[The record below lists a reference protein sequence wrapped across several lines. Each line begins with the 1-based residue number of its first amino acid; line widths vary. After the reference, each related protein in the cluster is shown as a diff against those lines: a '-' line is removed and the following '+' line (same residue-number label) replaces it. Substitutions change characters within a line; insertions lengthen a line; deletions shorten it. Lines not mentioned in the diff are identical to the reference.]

1 MQQPVPAQAQANDT
15 TDGAGPPVLLD
26 VHDHVATITLNRPDA
41 MNAINAD
48 LAAGLSDALRRVR
61 SDDDI
66 RVAVLTGNGRAF
78 CAGADLRSGGGP
90 AASSGPGQLFA
101 TDEREGFATFDV
113 KKPLIAAV
121 NGYCLGG
128 GFEIA
133 LICDLRIASTEA
145 RFGLPE
151 ITLGFFPLAGA
162 PMRLPRAIPQA
173 FANELLFLGER
184 IDAETALRFG
194 IVSRVVPAGQL
205 LPTAQAMAAKI
216 AGYAPFVVGGLKEL
230 VAGQAD
236 LTLPQA
242 MRLGAA
248 LRWVVG
254 QTADAKEGPRA
265 FAEKRTP
272 VFRGE

>member
-1 MQQPVPAQAQANDT
+1 MQETKTAPING
-15 TDGAGPPVLLD
+15 GAGATQAVLVD
-26 VHDHVATITLNRPDA
+26 VRDHVATITLNRPDA

-48 LAAGLSDALRRVR
+48 LSAGLMEVLRRVR
-61 SDDDI
+61 ANDDI

-78 CAGADLRSGGGP
+78 CAGADLRSGSGP
-90 AASSGPGQLFA
+90 GASSGPAQLFA

-113 KKPLIAAV
+113 KKPVIAAV

-133 LICDLRIASTEA
+133 LACDLRIASTEA

-173 FANELLFLGER
+173 FANEMLFLGER
-184 IDAETALRFG
+184 IEAETALRWG
-194 IVSRVVPAGQL
+194 IVSRVVQPDEL

-216 AGYAPFVVGGLKEL
+216 ASYAPIAVRGLKEII
-230 VAGQAD
+230 AAQAD
-236 LTLPQA
+236 LTMPQA

>member
-1 MQQPVPAQAQANDT
+1 MPDDA
-15 TDGAGPPVLLD
+15 VLFD
-26 VHDHVATITLNRPDA
+26 VQDRVATITLNRPDA

-48 LAAGLSDALRRVR
+48 LSAGLMAALRRVR
-61 SDDDI
+61 EDDEI

-78 CAGADLRSGGGP
+78 CAGADLRGGGGP
-90 AASSGPGQLFA
+90 GASGGPGQMFS
-101 TDEREGFATFDV
+101 TDDREGFATFDV
-113 KKPLIAAV
+113 KKPVIAAV

-133 LICDLRIASTEA
+133 LVCDLRIASTEA

-162 PMRLPRAIPQA
+162 PMRLPRYIPQA
-173 FANELLFLGER
+173 FANEMLFLGER

-194 IVSRVVPAGQL
+194 VVSRVVPPEQL
-205 LPTAQAMAAKI
+205 LPVAQEMAVKI
-216 AGYAPFVVGGLKEL
+216 AGYAPIAVRGLKEI
-230 VAGQAD
+230 ASAQAD

-242 MRLGAA
+242 MRLGSA
-248 LRWVVG
+248 LRWIVG
-254 QTADAKEGPRA
+254 QTDDAKEGPRA

-272 VFRGE
+272 QFRGA

>member
-1 MQQPVPAQAQANDT
+1 MADAA
-15 TDGAGPPVLLD
+15 VLLE
-26 VHDHVATITLNRPDA
+26 VADHVATITLNRPDA
-41 MNAINAD
+41 MNAINTELRD
-48 LAAGLSDALRRVR
+48 GLMDALRRVR
-61 SDDDI
+61 NEDDI

-78 CAGADLRSGGGP
+78 CAGADLRGGSGP
-90 AASSGPGQLFA
+90 AASSGPAQLFA
-101 TDEREGFATFDV
+101 TDDGEGFATFAV
-113 KKPLIAAV
+113 KKPVLAAV

-133 LICDLRIASTEA
+133 LACDLRIASTEA

-173 FANELLFLGER
+173 FANELLFLGQR
-184 IDAETALRFG
+184 IDAETALRWG
-194 IVSRVVPAGQL
+194 IVSRVVPASEL

-216 AGYAPFVVGGLKEL
+216 AGYAPLAVRGLKEI
-230 VAGQAD
+230 VAAQAD
-236 LTLPQA
+236 LTMSQA
-242 MRLGAA
+242 MRFGAT

-265 FAEKRTP
+265 FAEKRP
-272 VFRGE
+272 PQFRGE

>member
-1 MQQPVPAQAQANDT
+1 MQETKPAPTSDGGATGQA
-15 TDGAGPPVLLD
+15 VLFE
-26 VHDHVATITLNRPDA
+26 VREHVATITLNRPDA
-41 MNAINAD
+41 LNAINAD
-48 LAAGLSDALRRVR
+48 LSAGLMEALRRVR
-61 SDDDI
+61 ADDEI

-78 CAGADLRSGGGP
+78 CAGADLRAGSGPG
-90 AASSGPGQLFA
+90 ASSGPAQLFA
-101 TDEREGFATFDV
+101 TEEREGFATFDV
-113 KKPLIAAV
+113 KKPVIAAV

-133 LICDLRIASTEA
+133 LACDLRIASTEA
-145 RFGLPE
+145 RFALPE

-173 FANELLFLGER
+173 FANEMLFLGER
-184 IDAETALRFG
+184 IDAETALRWG
-194 IVSRVVPAGQL
+194 IVSRVLPADEL
-205 LPTAQAMAAKI
+205 LPTARAMAAKI
-216 AGYAPFVVGGLKEL
+216 AGYALIAVRGLKEI
-230 VAGQAD
+230 VAAQAD
-236 LTLPQA
+236 LTMPQA
-242 MRLGAA
+242 MRLGST

>member
-1 MQQPVPAQAQANDT
+1 M
-15 TDGAGPPVLLD
+15 TDAAVLFD
-26 VHDHVATITLNRPDA
+26 VQDHVATITLNRPDA

-48 LAAGLSDALRRVR
+48 LSAGLMDALRRVR
-61 SDDDI
+61 SDDGI
-66 RVAVLTGNGRAF
+66 RVAVLTGAGRAF
-78 CAGADLRSGGGP
+78 CAGADLRSGNGP
-90 AASSGPGQLFA
+90 GASSGPAQLFA
-101 TDEREGFATFDV
+101 TDEHEGFATFDV
-113 KKPLIAAV
+113 KKPVIAAV

-133 LICDLRIASTEA
+133 LACDLRIASTEA

-173 FANELLFLGER
+173 FANEMLFLGER
-184 IDAETALRFG
+184 IDADTALRWG
-194 IVSRVVPAGQL
+194 IVSRVLPADEL
-205 LPTAQAMAAKI
+205 LPTAQAMAARI
-216 AGYAPFVVGGLKEL
+216 AGYAPIAVRGLKE
-230 VAGQAD
+230 VVGAQAD
-236 LTLPQA
+236 LTMPQA
-242 MRLGAA
+242 MRLGAT

-272 VFRGE
+272 VYRGE

>member
-1 MQQPVPAQAQANDT
+1 MRLMPDEV
-15 TDGAGPPVLLD
+15 VLFD
-26 VHDHVATITLNRPDA
+26 VRERVATITLNRPDA
-41 MNAINAD
+41 MNAINSD
-48 LAAGLSDALRRVR
+48 LSAGLVAALRRVR
-61 SDDDI
+61 EDDEI

-78 CAGADLRSGGGP
+78 CAGADLRSGSGP
-90 AASSGPGQLFA
+90 GASSGPADLFA
-101 TDEREGFATFDV
+101 TVEREGFATFDV
-113 KKPLIAAV
+113 KKPVIAAV

-133 LICDLRIASTEA
+133 LACDLRIASTEA

-173 FANELLFLGER
+173 FANEMLFLGER
-184 IDAETALRFG
+184 IDAEAALRWG
-194 IVSRVVPAGQL
+194 IVSRVLPAEQL
-205 LPTAQAMAAKI
+205 LPVAQEMAAKI
-216 AGYAPFVVGGLKEL
+216 AGYAPIAVRALKE
-230 VAGQAD
+230 VTYAQTD

-242 MRLGAA
+242 MRLGSA
-248 LRWVVG
+248 LRWIVG

-272 VFRGE
+272 QFRGE

>member
-1 MQQPVPAQAQANDT
+1 MADAA
-15 TDGAGPPVLLD
+15 VLFD
-26 VHDHVATITLNRPDA
+26 VQDYVATITLNRPDA

-48 LAAGLSDALRRVR
+48 LSAGLMDALRRVR
-61 SDDDI
+61 GDDDI
-66 RVAVLTGNGRAF
+66 RVAVLTGTGRAF
-78 CAGADLRSGGGP
+78 CAGADLRSG
-90 AASSGPGQLFA
+90 SGPGASAGPAQLFA
-101 TDEREGFATFDV
+101 TDERDGFATFDV
-113 KKPLIAAV
+113 KKPIIAAV

-133 LICDLRIASTEA
+133 LTCDLRIASAEA

-194 IVSRVVPAGQL
+194 IVSRVVPPDQL
-205 LPTAQAMAAKI
+205 MTTAQAMAATI
-216 AGYAPFVVGGLKEL
+216 AGYAPIAVRGLKEI
-230 VAGQAD
+230 VAAQAD
-236 LTLPQA
+236 LTMPQA

-248 LRWVVG
+248 LRWAVG

-265 FAEKRTP
+265 FAEKRQP
-272 VFRGE
+272 QFKGV

>member
-1 MQQPVPAQAQANDT
+1 MTSSA
-15 TDGAGPPVLLD
+15 VLFD
-26 VHDHVATITLNRPDA
+26 VHERVATITLNRPDA
-41 MNAINAD
+41 LNAINAD
-48 LAAGLSDALRRVR
+48 LSAGLMEALRRVR
-61 SDDDI
+61 NDDGI
-66 RVAVLTGNGRAF
+66 RAAVLTGSGRAF
-78 CAGADLRSGGGP
+78 CAGADLRAGSGPG
-90 AASSGPGQLFA
+90 ASSGPAQLFA

-113 KKPLIAAV
+113 KKPVIAAV

-133 LICDLRIASTEA
+133 LACDLRIAATEA
-145 RFGLPE
+145 RFALPE

-184 IDAETALRFG
+184 IDAETALRWG
-194 IVSRVVPAGQL
+194 IVSRVLPADEL
-205 LPTAQAMAAKI
+205 LSTAQAMAAKI
-216 AGYAPFVVGGLKEL
+216 AGYAPIAVRGLKEI
-230 VAGQAD
+230 ATAQAD
-236 LTLPQA
+236 LTMPQA

-265 FAEKRTP
+265 FAEKRAP
-272 VFRGE
+272 QFRGE